1 MDKIES
7 MQKEIDNV
15 SKEMKILRKQI
26 NAIDKKHCNR
36 NEE

>member
-26 NAIDKKHCNR
+26 NAIDKKH
-36 NEE
+36 